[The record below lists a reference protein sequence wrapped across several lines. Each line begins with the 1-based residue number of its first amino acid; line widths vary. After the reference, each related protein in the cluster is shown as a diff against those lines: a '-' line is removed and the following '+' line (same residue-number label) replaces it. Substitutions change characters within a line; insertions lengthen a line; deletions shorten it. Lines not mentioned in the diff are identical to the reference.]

1 MLSTFKKKAKNVGG
15 TKRQQQQKRWKLTAK
30 ESDRVFMSRANNFKL
45 SGGRARVTQT

>member
-15 TKRQQQQKRWKLTAK
+15 TKKQQKRWKLTAK

-45 SGGRARVTQT
+45 SGGLARVTQT